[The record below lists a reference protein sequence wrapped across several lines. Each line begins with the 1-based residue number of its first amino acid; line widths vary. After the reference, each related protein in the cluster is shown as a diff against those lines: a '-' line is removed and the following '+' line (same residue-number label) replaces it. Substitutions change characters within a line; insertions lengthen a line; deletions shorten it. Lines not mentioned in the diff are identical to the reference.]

1 MRTLPLLLLLAWV
14 LAQEVYHPT
23 ATLVRKGKE
32 VVVEKTS
39 PDDVGLAWIEEKEK
53 GVLFIFYDPPPYRVV
68 VRFGKDALAYAS
80 LALVDQPDAGGGK
93 IELTAGTAS
102 YNPKTDHA
110 GYQVKEI
117 PDAVEIEKGR
127 FRAYGTRLEYR
138 NEEGIAYLKGPTRF
152 ERSGEKVLKGTAG
165 ALLYLVDEDR
175 VWLTGGIAL
184 TQGDRTT
191 RAQTALIDE
200 AGGRAW
206 LFGNPVK
213 SVARGERVEGARVN
227 YDLETGAI
235 WVIEGI
241 RGNLTDASP
250 APPAP

>member
-1 MRTLPLLLLLAWV
+1 MRALPLLLLLAGV
-14 LAQEVYHPT
+14 LAQGVYHPT

-39 PDDVGLAWIEEKEK
+39 PDEVGLAWIEEKEK

-68 VRFGKDALAYAS
+68 ARFGKDARAYAP
-80 LALVDQPDAGGGK
+80 LALVDQPDAGGGR
-93 IELTAGTAS
+93 IELADGTAR
-102 YNPKTDHA
+102 YDPKADRA
-110 GYQVKEI
+110 RYRVKEN
-117 PDAVEIEKGR
+117 PEAVEIEKGR
-127 FRAYGTRLEYR
+127 FRAYGARLEYR
-138 NEEGIAYLKGPTRF
+138 NQEGIAYLKGPTRF
-152 ERSGEKVLKGTAG
+152 ERSGEKALRGTAG

-175 VWLTGGIAL
+175 VWLTGGVTL

-191 RAQTALIDE
+191 QAETALIDE

-206 LFGNPVK
+206 LFGHPVK
-213 SVARGERVEGARVN
+213 SVARGERVEGARIS

-241 RGNLTDASP
+241 RGDLAD
-250 APPAP
+250 